1 MWCAGSR
8 EFQVSPTPLMRFL
21 GKRCNRIKVFPDPE
35 WTWCKIGT
43 CARMRWFSQASIQGK
58 TRDLNRDATP
68 TVKSVSH
75 IHVMFWCLYSQVK
88 WDATQTCLMKYYF
101 TKSWVEASV
110 FVNVA
115 LGTHRDSVLMG
126 DVAAQVSH
134 MSCRFF
140 VPPLLRFQSLIVK
153 WHSLQLQLHYLWD
166 MCLTTSTWNLIL
178 TSWHVST
185 PHSCDIR
192 DLRLFSCFKGPV
204 GLMAQLVWRHSCVA
218 DRLPVVVRIPAG
230 PWVRL
235 GFKRT
240 VPQSIN
246 GRTRKKNHVSKD
258 QHVFEISHFAPIF
271 SHLIFPFRP
280 VAASSCRTPCSLSKP
295 YCNRYGSS
303 SSVDPISGSVRLFC
317 TSCSK
322 TRCFWWHLCLR
333 NYWLLPEPYS
343 KLTLNSIDLSP
354 SFCVFCSSSCNIPWT
369 LWALCQRSTS
379 IDSYDFTYA
388 YPAVQMR
395 GLNRDATPTVK
406 SVSRCFELLVSYTC
420 HVLVPLLSSKINNN
434 NDHTFSSSSLPTYIT
449 SILRS
454 GCSPYQHVLA
464 SDSLVHVDEK
474 AAQLRCAL
482 CVFMP
487 SSLPN
492 SVSSFTPGPQAFFQ
506 QGPGTSIWECL
517 QVAQVGFVVSPT
529 TGEFRSTTNHVARIR
544 KETSPRWGVT
554 FWL

>member
-1 MWCAGSR
+1 MTRRLPFWNWKAWPFWRPWERFETSSPDSSWWFSLITRVFKPVWWNVSHRTTTLIWSSEGYAPSKKRAMWCAGSR
-8 EFQVSPTPLMRFL
+8 GFQVSPTPLMRFL
-21 GKRCNRIKVFPDPE
+21 GKRYNRIKVFPDPE
-35 WTWCKIGT
+35 WTWCKFGT

-166 MCLTTSTWNLIL
+166 MCLITSTWNLIL

-185 PHSCDIR
+185 PLSFDIR
-192 DLRLFSCFKGPV
+192 DMRLFSCFKGPV

-246 GRTRKKNHVSKD
+246 GRTRKKKIMFRRTNTFLRFLTLHQFSVIWFFLFDLSVPHHVELLAVFPNHIATVTAALRVSIQYQAVSD
-258 QHVFEISHFAPIF
+258 SFA
-271 SHLIFPFRP
+271 P
-280 VAASSCRTPCSLSKP
+280 VAAKHVVFDDTFACAII
-295 YCNRYGSS
+295 
-303 SSVDPISGSVRLFC
+303 D
-317 TSCSK
+317 
-322 TRCFWWHLCLR
+322 CFQ
-333 NYWLLPEPYS
+333 
-343 KLTLNSIDLSP
+343 SP
-354 SFCVFCSSSCNIPWT
+354 TANWPWT
-369 LWALCQRSTS
+369 QSTWVPVS
-379 IDSYDFTYA
+379 VYFA
-388 YPAVQMR
+388 APAATFP
-395 GLNRDATPTVK
+395 GHCGPFARDRPRLIHTTLHMPTLP
-406 SVSRCFELLVSYTC
+406 SRCEAWTETQPPRSKVWAAALNFWCHIHYTC
-420 HVLVPLLSSKINNN
+420 HVLVPLLSSKINNKTIIRF
-434 NDHTFSSSSLPTYIT
+434 HPRPF
-449 SILRS
+449 
-454 GCSPYQHVLA
+454 QH
-464 SDSLVHVDEK
+464 
-474 AAQLRCAL
+474 
-482 CVFMP
+482 
-487 SSLPN
+487 
-492 SVSSFTPGPQAFFQ
+492 
-506 QGPGTSIWECL
+506 
-517 QVAQVGFVVSPT
+517 
-529 TGEFRSTTNHVARIR
+529 
-544 KETSPRWGVT
+544 TSPQYSGLDVHLT
-554 FWL
+554 NMS